1 METPN
6 KNVGVRANPVWLQN
20 IYATVDSS
28 SDIQNA
34 GSSHVYE
41 NTPCSINRS
50 TLSNYE
56 DKPAQKR
63 ISPGWMNGCL
73 IAFLVFNFGLIV
85 ALAVSFSLV
94 GNLQS
99 EITAVKN
106 DLSFKYQQQIT
117 VNRMM
122 LSSFEKQIEEILF
135 YTSSQV
141 DRLDQEI
148 SEATETSSNLSLLLN
163 SFCYSQIFSF
173 QDNLYKAINYNSHNL
188 STSLTALNE
197 DMYNLANRVNNSFQ
211 HTLNLSA
218 SSLADDMK
226 LVHVFDC
233 CEAQVSLLW
242 TWKI

>member
-1 METPN
+1 
-6 KNVGVRANPVWLQN
+6 
-20 IYATVDSS
+20 
-28 SDIQNA
+28 
-34 GSSHVYE
+34 
-41 NTPCSINRS
+41 
-50 TLSNYE
+50 
-56 DKPAQKR
+56 
-63 ISPGWMNGCL
+63 MNGCL

-85 ALAVSFSLV
+85 ALAVSFSLM

-117 VNRMM
+117 ANRMI
-122 LSSFEKQIEEILF
+122 LSSFKKQIEEILF

-148 SEATETSSNLSLLLN
+148 SEATETASILSLLLN

-188 STSLTALNE
+188 STSLMALNE

-218 SSLADDMK
+218 SSLADDIK
-226 LVHVFDC
+226 LVHVFDSC
-233 CEAQVSLLW
+233 DTVVKL
-242 TWKI
+242 KFPFFGPGKYRIG